1 MSRAALRFYCALP
14 VALAAGFVVHAA
26 GQLAP
31 SSPFLPPS
39 GNTAAPTAEN
49 TPIELRGIMVDGGG
63 YRFSIFDPNRHTGTW
78 ARLNEGGH
86 DFVIR
91 AHDVARDIITVDYQG
106 RVLTLPLRTSKVQ
119 VVAPPT
125 PHIANGPPIQQNPSN
140 STGPVVLNPT
150 PADEVARF
158 NRVKE
163 EIARRRAARGQNP
176 PANPPPAPR

>member
-1 MSRAALRFYCALP
+1 MIRALPRFYRALLA
-14 VALAAGFVVHAA
+14 ALAAGVAAHGA

-39 GNTAAPTAEN
+39 GNTAAPAAEN

-78 ARLNEGGH
+78 ARLNEAGH

-125 PHIANGPPIQQNPSN
+125 PHVANGPPIQQSPAG

-176 PANPPPAPR
+176 PAGPLQTPR